1 MPSIQ
6 TTVHHK
12 LTEHEAMSR
21 IKHLVTRLKHQHG
34 DKVSNV
40 EEEWHARS
48 GKFSFTFHGF
58 DLKGTVDLHPGIV
71 EIHGKLPFAVS
82 LFRGKIKDVIKE
94 KAKELLDEHKA
105 TDH

>member
-6 TTVHHK
+6 VTVHHK

-21 IKHLVTRLKHQHG
+21 IKTLITKLKHEHQN
-34 DKVSNV
+34 KISNI

-48 GKFSFTFHGF
+48 SKFSFTFHGF
-58 DLKGTVDLHPGIV
+58 DLSGTMNLHPGTV

-82 LFRGKIKDVIKE
+82 IFRGKIKEVIKE
-94 KAKELLDEHKA
+94 KASELLADKH
-105 TDH
+105 